1 MGITMRGRQ
10 DRSMRLFKIS
20 HLKSLFMLMLIITT
34 VYLIFK
40 PVQPTIN
47 PTYKVRSI
55 TMLAMH

>member
-10 DRSMRLFKIS
+10 DRAMRLFKIS

-40 PVQPTIN
+40 PVHPTIN